1 MNLIQRLAISLLT
14 LALIALSLSPTVSAT
29 ITGIAHSDTKA
40 MTELNAAAVPG
51 QEVALPEEID
61 WSSIPAHFMVEQSN
75 QTNNHLQVF
84 DVAKGSVVLSV
95 ANSPDFQ
102 SEAKKWLGNITSLAP
117 EVQPDMKATYIVR
130 IPLDPAQPLKVGHV
144 MLNVKELYLFYY
156 NDTSKEPLLLTF
168 DENRHPYFFHIQQD
182 VTPFIKQLAIPH

>member
-14 LALIALSLSPTVSAT
+14 LALIALSLSPTVSTNAN
-29 ITGIAHSDTKA
+29 GIADADISA
-40 MTELNAAAVPG
+40 MLESTSAALPEQHV
-51 QEVALPEEID
+51 ELPEEID
-61 WSSIPAHFMVEQSN
+61 WASIPAHFMVEQSK

-95 ANSPDFQ
+95 ANNPNFQ
-102 SEAKKWLGNITSLAP
+102 DQAKKWLGNITSLAP

-168 DENRHPYFFHIQQD
+168 DENRHPYFFHIQED